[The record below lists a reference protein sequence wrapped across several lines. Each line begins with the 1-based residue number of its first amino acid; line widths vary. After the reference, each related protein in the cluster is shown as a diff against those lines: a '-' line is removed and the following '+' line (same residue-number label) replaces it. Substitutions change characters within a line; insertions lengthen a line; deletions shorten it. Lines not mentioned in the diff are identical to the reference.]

1 MGKNLDPGS
10 RIRIKVFLTKKLK
23 DPVCSSRILALNFF
37 SIPDPGIKKAPVPG
51 SGSATYRM
59 RSLLY
64 NSTVSFYQ

>member
-51 SGSATYRM
+51 SGSAI
-59 RSLLY
+59 
-64 NSTVSFYQ
+64 